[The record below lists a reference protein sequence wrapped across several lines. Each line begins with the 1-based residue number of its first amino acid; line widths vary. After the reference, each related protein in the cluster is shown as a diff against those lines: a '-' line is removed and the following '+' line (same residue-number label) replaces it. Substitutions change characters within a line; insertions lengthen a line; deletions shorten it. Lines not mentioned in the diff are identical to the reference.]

1 MHATNHR
8 PTFPLSSPT
17 KHTGGTLSGLLDAS
31 GGVAAMGFHSLVGQL
46 ASQERWGTLL
56 TLLTL
61 AAVVGWAAIV
71 GFHLLNLAEAARR
84 ERTKKDP
91 DIMST
96 ETLSRSLH
104 GGAHHHKSL
113 SIASSLGGSGSSLGS
128 SGGGGGGGEGALGGL
143 IPRVLGWLLGG
154 GGKGGD
160 RPRKRRMR
168 KDSGAVEDYHPLLDP
183 SRNTFMSSHHLTV

>member
-1 MHATNHR
+1 MHVTNHR
-8 PTFPLSSPT
+8 RRPPHHPS
-17 KHTGGTLSGLLDAS
+17 HNTGGTLSGLLDAS

-84 ERTKKDP
+84 ERTKKEP
-91 DIMST
+91 GFMSP
-96 ETLSRSLH
+96 EMLSRSLH
-104 GGAHHHKSL
+104 GGGHHHKSL

-128 SGGGGGGGEGALGGL
+128 SGGGGEGALDGL

-154 GGKGGD
+154 GGKAGD